1 MKKIWIAAFL
11 AALAVLPGCKSG
23 GHAQNSTDMRA
34 LNAVPDA
41 EPLDV
46 LVDDDV
52 KASALSLGSTS
63 GFSEFDSGTR
73 DVKIRSSTSQSVLSD
88 KSISFSSG
96 VFQTMLVYGHR
107 AAIQTQLLAD
117 DVTTID
123 SGQLRVR
130 ATNLASDSGPV
141 DIYLASPVTTA
152 PVIIGGATFGTVTGS
167 AEIAPGSYP
176 IIVTSA
182 GTQDVLFQSAPQTFT
197 AGTYYTIVV
206 VPTAGGKQ
214 VNVVLLTQGQSGTG
228 TFLQNPLSRLK
239 AVNDVTDSTAINFK
253 VDNAPVLL
261 SVPFAGSSS
270 YVTTNSGTHNV
281 QIEQSNVPGTN
292 IATLSNNFLAARD
305 YTILATGK
313 VGTPALTALLDDN
326 TLPASGFV
334 KIRFVNGLNGGGN
347 VDVLVN
353 FALQASA
360 IPFAGQSSYYQLAP
374 STSTTG
380 YTITFTTAGGVTVV
394 ATLSNVE
401 LDSGGV
407 YTAYILGTPSSA
419 QIRLVR
425 DR

>member
-11 AALAVLPGCKSG
+11 AALAVLSGCHNG

-46 LVDDDV
+46 LIDDDV
-52 KASALSLGSTS
+52 KASALTLGQTS

-73 DVKIRSSTSQSVLSD
+73 DVKVRSSTSQSVLSD
-88 KSISFSSG
+88 KSVSFSSG
-96 VFQTMLVYGHR
+96 VFQTLLVYGKR

-130 ATNLASDSGPV
+130 VANLASDAGPV

-152 PVIIGGATFGTVTGS
+152 PVIVGGAAFGTVTGS

-176 IIVTSA
+176 IIVTAS
-182 GTQDVLFQSAPQTFT
+182 GTQDVLFQSAPQAFA

-206 VPTAGGKQ
+206 VPTQGGKQ
-214 VNVVLLTQGQSGTG
+214 VNAVLLTQGQSGTG

-239 AVNDVTDSTAINFK
+239 AVNDVTDSNTINFK
-253 VDNAPVLL
+253 VDGTAVLL
-261 SVPFAGSSS
+261 NVPFAGSSS
-270 YVTTNSGTHNV
+270 YVTTNSGTHNA

-305 YTILATGK
+305 YTILATGT
-313 VGTPALTALLDDN
+313 VGAASLAALLDDN
-326 TLPASGFV
+326 TLPAAGFA
-334 KIRFVNGLNGGGN
+334 KIRFVNGLNGGGS

-374 STSTTG
+374 STTTSG
-380 YTITFTTAGGVTVV
+380 YTITFTTAGGVTVI
-394 ATLSNVE
+394 ATLTNIE
-401 LDSGGV
+401 LDAGGV
-407 YTAYILGTPSSA
+407 YTAYVVGTPASA
-419 QIRLVR
+419 QIKLVR

>member
-11 AALAVLPGCKSG
+11 AALAVLSGCHGG

-34 LNAVPDA
+34 LNAVPDS

-52 KASALSLGSTS
+52 KASGLTLGQTS

-73 DVKIRSSTSQSVLSD
+73 DVKIRSNTSQSVLAD
-88 KSISFSSG
+88 KSIAFSSG
-96 VFQTMLVYGHR
+96 VFQTLLVYGHR

-130 ATNLASDSGPV
+130 VANLASDSGPV

-152 PVIIGGATFGTVTGS
+152 PVIVGSATFGTVTGS

-176 IIVTSA
+176 IIITAA
-182 GTQDVLFQSAPQTFT
+182 GTQDVLFQSGPQTFS
-197 AGTYYTIVV
+197 AGNYYTIVV

-214 VNVVLLTQGQSGTG
+214 VNAVLLTQGQSGTG
-228 TFLQNPLSRLK
+228 TFLQNPLSRMK

-253 VDNAPVLL
+253 VDNAAVLL

-305 YTILATGK
+305 YTILATGTI
-313 VGTPALTALLDDN
+313 GSPSLAALLDDN

-360 IPFAGQSSYYQLAP
+360 IAFAGESSYYQLAP

-380 YTITFTTAGGVTVV
+380 YTITFTTAGGVTVI
-394 ATLSNVE
+394 ATLTNVE

-407 YTAYILGTPSSA
+407 YTAYVLGTASNA
-419 QIRLVR
+419 QVRLVR

>member
-11 AALAVLPGCKSG
+11 AAAAVLSGCHNG
-23 GHAQNSTDMRA
+23 GNSQNSTDMRA
-34 LNAVPDA
+34 LNAVPDS

-52 KASALSLGSTS
+52 KAAALALGQTS

-73 DVKIRSSTSQSVLSD
+73 DVKVRSSTSQSILSD

-96 VFQTMLVYGHR
+96 VFQTLLVYGHR
-107 AAIQTQLLAD
+107 AAIQSQLLAD
-117 DVTTID
+117 DVTVID

-130 ATNLASDSGPV
+130 VVNLAPDAGSV
-141 DIYLASPVTTA
+141 DVYLAAPITTA
-152 PVIIGGATFGTVTGS
+152 PVIVAAASYGTVSGS
-167 AEIAPGSYP
+167 AEVPPGSYP
-176 IIVTSA
+176 ITITAS
-182 GTQDVLFQSAPQTFT
+182 GTQDVLFQSSPQSFA

-206 VPTAGGKQ
+206 VPTQGGKQ
-214 VNVVLLTQGQSGTG
+214 VNAVLLTQGQGGAG

-239 AVNDVTDSTAINFK
+239 AVNDVTDSGTINFK
-253 VDNAPVLL
+253 VDNTALL
-261 SVPFAGSSS
+261 LNVPFAGSSS

-305 YTILATGK
+305 YSVIATGT
-313 VGTPALTALLDDN
+313 VGAASLTALLDDN
-326 TLPASGFV
+326 TLPASGFA
-334 KIRFVNGLNGGGN
+334 KLRFVNGLNGGGN

-353 FALQASA
+353 FALQTSA
-360 IPFAGQSSYYQLAP
+360 LPFATQSSYYQLTP
-374 STSTTG
+374 STT
-380 YTITFTTAGGVTVV
+380 YTITFTTAGGVTVI
-394 ATLSNVE
+394 ATMTNAE
-401 LDSGGV
+401 LDANGV
-407 YTAYILGTPSSA
+407 YTAYLLGTPSNA

>member
-11 AALAVLPGCKSG
+11 AALAVLPGCKGS
-23 GHAQNSTDMRA
+23 HNQNSTDMRA

-46 LVDDDV
+46 LIDDDV
-52 KASALSLGSTS
+52 KASALTLGQTS

-73 DVKIRSSTSQSVLSD
+73 DVKVRSSTSQSVLSD
-88 KSISFSSG
+88 KSVDFSSG
-96 VFQTMLVYGHR
+96 VFQTLLVYGKR
-107 AAIQTQLLAD
+107 AAIQSQILAD
-117 DVTTID
+117 DITTID

-130 ATNLASDSGPV
+130 VANLASDAGPV
-141 DIYLASPVTTA
+141 DIYLASPVSTA
-152 PVIIGGATFGTVTGS
+152 PVIIGGAGFGAVTGS

-176 IIVTSA
+176 IIVTAS
-182 GTQDVLFQSAPQTFT
+182 GTQDVLFQSSPQTFA
-197 AGTYYTIVV
+197 AGVYYTIVV
-206 VPTAGGKQ
+206 VPTQGGKQ
-214 VNVVLLTQGQSGTG
+214 VNAVLLTQGEGGTG
-228 TFLQNPLSRLK
+228 TFLQNPLSRMK
-239 AVNDVTDSTAINFK
+239 AVNDVTDSNTINFK
-253 VDNAPVLL
+253 VDEAAALL
-261 SVPFAGSSS
+261 NVPFAGSSS

-281 QIEQSNVPGTN
+281 EIEQSNVPGTD

-305 YTILATGK
+305 YTILATGT
-313 VGTPALTALLDDN
+313 VGAASLTALLDDN
-326 TLPASGFV
+326 TLPAAGFA
-334 KIRFVNGLNGGGN
+334 KIRFVNGLNGSGN

-374 STSTTG
+374 STITTG

-394 ATLSNVE
+394 ATLSNIE
-401 LDSGGV
+401 LDLGGV
-407 YTAYILGTPSSA
+407 YTAYVVGTPANA

>member
-11 AALAVLPGCKSG
+11 AALAVLSGCHGG

-46 LVDDDV
+46 LIDDDV
-52 KASALSLGSTS
+52 KASALALGQTS

-73 DVKIRSSTSQSVLSD
+73 DVKVRSSTSQSVLSD
-88 KSISFSSG
+88 KSVSFPSG
-96 VFQTMLVYGHR
+96 VFQTLLVYGHR
-107 AAIQTQLLAD
+107 TSIQTQLLTD
-117 DVTTID
+117 DVVTID

-130 ATNLASDSGPV
+130 VANLASDSGPV
-141 DIYLASPVTTA
+141 DIYLASPVATA
-152 PVIIGGATFGTVTGS
+152 PVIIGGAAFGSVTGS
-167 AEIAPGSYP
+167 AEIAPGNYP
-176 IIVTSA
+176 IIVTAA
-182 GTQDVLFQSAPQTFT
+182 GTQDVLFQSAPQSFA
-197 AGTYYTIVV
+197 AGIYYTIVV
-206 VPTAGGKQ
+206 VPTQGGKQ
-214 VNVVLLTQGQSGTG
+214 VNAVLLTQGQSGTG
-228 TFLQNPLSRLK
+228 TFLQNPLSRVK
-239 AVNDVTDSTAINFK
+239 AVNDITDSTAVNFK
-253 VDNAPVLL
+253 VDEAPVLL

-281 QIEQSNVPGTN
+281 QIEQANVPGTD
-292 IATLSNNFLAARD
+292 IATLSTNFLAARD
-305 YTILATGK
+305 YTVLATGA
-313 VGTPALTALLDDN
+313 VGAPGLAALLDDN
-326 TLPASGFV
+326 TLPSSGFV

-353 FALQASA
+353 FALQASG

-394 ATLSNVE
+394 ATLTNVE

-407 YTAYILGTPSSA
+407 YTAYVLGTPSNA
-419 QIRLVR
+419 QVKLVR